1 MRQMGFEH
9 ESLRYFIGDIRDLER
24 LRRAFQGVDFV
35 VHAAH

>member
-1 MRQMGFEH
+1 MGFEH